1 MTVEKFLE
9 RIEKPEQRNKGLATK
24 ARKDYQDSFQ
34 DDIESELMKIMDP
47 FEAQTV
53 AIEKTKNHMSV
64 IAALHNPDLVAGGK
78 DMISDFGD
86 RQINSIIG
94 AQWKTKIP
102 ELKKAAE
109 RVPPHL
115 RSSTRMNVKL
125 HKC

>member
-1 MTVEKFLE
+1 MNP
-9 RIEKPEQRNKGLATK
+9 IEAEFA
-24 ARKDYQDSFQ
+24 
-34 DDIESELMKIMDP
+34 
-47 FEAQTV
+47 

-109 RVPPHL
+109 RVPPNL